1 LKTLG
6 IIGAGAS
13 GLFLAANIERNP
25 NLKILVFEKT
35 HEALKKV
42 LISGGGRCNV
52 THQYLQ
58 PSKFPTNYPRGE
70 KWMQRN
76 LKQFSPLDTQKWF
89 EEKGVALKTERDG
102 RMFPQTNTSST
113 IANAIHSEALQK
125 GAEIIYQ
132 TEIIHIR
139 VVNNQFE
146 LTTNHQKKYVVDF
159 LVGATG
165 GPQKKQSLSL
175 WDALQIKNVDPVP
188 SLFTFKTTDKK
199 VTEFMGLSVP
209 DAKIK
214 IEKTKLEYHGPLLIT
229 HWGFSG
235 PAILKLSAFGAS
247 YLAENEY
254 HFNVQIQ
261 WDQALN
267 ENAAKEWLE
276 MDLNIKSKSLLVN
289 KNPNPI
295 PKRLWQFL
303 IEKSEISLDK
313 RICDLS
319 KKDCHRLIENLIHCR
334 FEIKGK
340 TTYKEEF
347 VTAGGID
354 LSVLNTA
361 NFESVEIKNLFF
373 IGEILNIDGI
383 TGGFNFQNAWTSAWI
398 VAQEINNR
406 IKTS

>member
-1 LKTLG
+1 
-6 IIGAGAS
+6 
-13 GLFLAANIERNP
+13 
-25 NLKILVFEKT
+25 
-35 HEALKKV
+35 
-42 LISGGGRCNV
+42 
-52 THQYLQ
+52 
-58 PSKFPTNYPRGE
+58 
-70 KWMQRN
+70 
-76 LKQFSPLDTQKWF
+76 
-89 EEKGVALKTERDG
+89 
-102 RMFPQTNTSST
+102 
-113 IANAIHSEALQK
+113 
-125 GAEIIYQ
+125 
-132 TEIIHIR
+132 
-139 VVNNQFE
+139 
-146 LTTNHQKKYVVDF
+146 
-159 LVGATG
+159 
-165 GPQKKQSLSL
+165 
-175 WDALQIKNVDPVP
+175 
-188 SLFTFKTTDKK
+188 
-199 VTEFMGLSVP
+199 MGLSVP

-235 PAILKLSAFGAS
+235 PAVLKLSAFGAS

-319 KKDCHRLIENLIHCR
+319 KKDCHRLIEQLIHSK

-354 LSVLNTA
+354 LDVLNSN
-361 NFESVEIKNLFF
+361 NFECNTIKNLFF
-373 IGEILNIDGI
+373 IGELLNIDGI

>member
-1 LKTLG
+1 MKTIG

-13 GLFLAANIERNP
+13 GLFLAANIERNSD
-25 NLKILVFEKT
+25 LKILVFEKT

-70 KWMQRN
+70 KWMQKH

-89 EEKGVALKTERDG
+89 EQKGVLLKTERDG

-113 IANAIHSEALQK
+113 IANAIHSEVIKK
-125 GAEIIYQ
+125 GVEILYQ
-132 TEIIHIR
+132 TEIVDIQII
-139 VVNNQFE
+139 NNQFE
-146 LTTNHQKKYVVDF
+146 LTTNQQKKYIVDY

-175 WDALQIKNVDPVP
+175 WDALQIKNVNPVP

-199 VTEFMGLSVP
+199 ITEFMGLSVP

-267 ENAAKEWLE
+267 ENTAKEWLE

-319 KKDCHRLIENLIHCR
+319 KKDCHRLIEQLIHSK

-354 LSVLNTA
+354 LDVLNSN
-361 NFESVEIKNLFF
+361 NFECNTIKNLFF
-373 IGEILNIDGI
+373 IGELLNIDGI

-398 VAQEINNR
+398 VAQEINHR
-406 IKTS
+406 IKA

>member
-70 KWMQRN
+70 KWMQKH

-89 EEKGVALKTERDG
+89 EQKGVALKTERDG
-102 RMFPQTNTSST
+102 RMFPETNTSST
-113 IANAIHSEALQK
+113 IANTILSEATKK
-125 GAEIIYQ
+125 GAEILYQ
-132 TEIIHIR
+132 TEIINIQIID
-139 VVNNQFE
+139 NQFE
-146 LTTNHQKKYVVDF
+146 LTTNHQQKYIVDF
-159 LVGATG
+159 LVGASG

-175 WDALQIKNVDPVP
+175 WNQLQIKNVDPVP

-209 DAKIK
+209 YAKIK

-276 MDLNIKSKSLLVN
+276 MNLNIKSKSLLVN

-334 FEIKGK
+334 FEIRGK

-361 NFESVEIKNLFF
+361 NFESIEIKNLFF

>member
-1 LKTLG
+1 MKTIG

-102 RMFPQTNTSST
+102 RMFHQTNTSST

-146 LTTNHQKKYVVDF
+146 LTTNHQKKYIVDF

-175 WDALQIKNVDPVP
+175 WEGLQIKHVDPVP

-319 KKDCHRLIENLIHCR
+319 KKDCHRLIENLIHSK

-354 LSVLNTA
+354 LDVLNSN
-361 NFESVEIKNLFF
+361 NFECNTIKNLFF
-373 IGEILNIDGI
+373 IGELLNIDGI

-398 VAQEINNR
+398 VAQEINHR
-406 IKTS
+406 IKA

>member
-1 LKTLG
+1 MKTIG

-13 GLFLAANIERNP
+13 GLFLAANIERNSD
-25 NLKILVFEKT
+25 LKILVFEKT

-70 KWMQRN
+70 KWMQKH

-102 RMFPQTNTSST
+102 RMFPETNTSST
-113 IANAIHSEALQK
+113 IANTIHSEALQK

-146 LTTNHQKKYVVDF
+146 LTTNQQKKYIVDY

-175 WDALQIKNVDPVP
+175 WDALQIKNVNPVP

-199 VTEFMGLSVP
+199 ITEFMGLSVP

-319 KKDCHRLIENLIHCR
+319 KKDCHRLIEQLIHSK

-354 LSVLNTA
+354 LDVLNSN
-361 NFESVEIKNLFF
+361 NFECNTIKNLFF
-373 IGEILNIDGI
+373 IGELLNIDGI

-398 VAQEINNR
+398 VAQEINHR
-406 IKTS
+406 IKA

>member
-1 LKTLG
+1 MKTLG

-70 KWMQRN
+70 KWMQKH

-89 EEKGVALKTERDG
+89 EQKGVALKTERDG
-102 RMFPQTNTSST
+102 RMFPETNTSST
-113 IANAIHSEALQK
+113 IANTILSEATKK
-125 GAEIIYQ
+125 GAEILYQ
-132 TEIIHIR
+132 TEIINIQIID
-139 VVNNQFE
+139 NQFE
-146 LTTNHQKKYVVDF
+146 LTTNQQKKYIVDY

-175 WDALQIKNVDPVP
+175 WNQLQIKNVDPVP

-209 DAKIK
+209 YAKIK

-276 MDLNIKSKSLLVN
+276 MNLNIKSKSLLVN

-319 KKDCHRLIENLIHCR
+319 KKDCHRLIEQLIHSK

-354 LSVLNTA
+354 LDVLNSN
-361 NFESVEIKNLFF
+361 NFECNTIKNLFF
-373 IGEILNIDGI
+373 IGELLNIDGI

>member
-1 LKTLG
+1 LKTIG

-146 LTTNHQKKYVVDF
+146 LTTNHQKKYIVDF

-175 WDALQIKNVDPVP
+175 WEGFQIKHVDPVP

-334 FEIKGK
+334 FEIRGK

-406 IKTS
+406 I

>member
-70 KWMQRN
+70 KWMQKH

-89 EEKGVALKTERDG
+89 EQKGVALKTERDG
-102 RMFPQTNTSST
+102 RMFPETNTSST
-113 IANAIHSEALQK
+113 IANTILSEATKK
-125 GAEIIYQ
+125 GAEILYQ
-132 TEIIHIR
+132 TEIINIQIID
-139 VVNNQFE
+139 NQFE
-146 LTTNHQKKYVVDF
+146 LTTNHQQKYIVDF
-159 LVGATG
+159 LVGASG

-175 WDALQIKNVDPVP
+175 WNQLQIKNVDPVP

-235 PAILKLSAFGAS
+235 PAVLKLSAFGAS

-276 MDLNIKSKSLLVN
+276 MNLNIKSKSLLVN

-295 PKRLWQFL
+295 PNKFPL
-303 IEKSEISLDK
+303 ILVVWS
-313 RICDLS
+313 
-319 KKDCHRLIENLIHCR
+319 
-334 FEIKGK
+334 
-340 TTYKEEF
+340 
-347 VTAGGID
+347 
-354 LSVLNTA
+354 
-361 NFESVEIKNLFF
+361 
-373 IGEILNIDGI
+373 
-383 TGGFNFQNAWTSAWI
+383 
-398 VAQEINNR
+398 
-406 IKTS
+406 

>member
-1 LKTLG
+1 LKTIG

-13 GLFLAANIERNP
+13 GLFLAANIERNSD
-25 NLKILVFEKT
+25 LKILFFEKT
-35 HEALKKV
+35 HEAIKKV

-70 KWMQRN
+70 KWMQKH

-89 EEKGVALKTERDG
+89 EQKGVLLKTERDG

-113 IANAIHSEALQK
+113 IANAIHSEVIKK
-125 GAEIIYQ
+125 GVEILYQ
-132 TEIIHIR
+132 TEIVDIQII
-139 VVNNQFE
+139 NNQFE
-146 LTTNHQKKYVVDF
+146 LTTNQQKKYIVDY

-175 WDALQIKNVDPVP
+175 WDALQIKNVNPVP

-199 VTEFMGLSVP
+199 ITEFMGLSVP

-267 ENAAKEWLE
+267 ENTAKEWLE

-319 KKDCHRLIENLIHCR
+319 KKDCHRLIEQLIHSK

-354 LSVLNTA
+354 LDVLNSN
-361 NFESVEIKNLFF
+361 NFECNTIKNLFF
-373 IGEILNIDGI
+373 IGELLNIDGI

-398 VAQEINNR
+398 VAQEINHR
-406 IKTS
+406 IKA

>member
-1 LKTLG
+1 
-6 IIGAGAS
+6 
-13 GLFLAANIERNP
+13 
-25 NLKILVFEKT
+25 
-35 HEALKKV
+35 
-42 LISGGGRCNV
+42 
-52 THQYLQ
+52 
-58 PSKFPTNYPRGE
+58 
-70 KWMQRN
+70 
-76 LKQFSPLDTQKWF
+76 
-89 EEKGVALKTERDG
+89 
-102 RMFPQTNTSST
+102 MFPETNTSST
-113 IANAIHSEALQK
+113 IANTILSEALQK

-146 LTTNHQKKYVVDF
+146 LTTNHQKKYIVDF
-159 LVGATG
+159 LVGASG

-199 VTEFMGLSVP
+199 ITEFMGLSVP

-276 MDLNIKSKSLLVN
+276 MNLNIKSKSLLVN

-319 KKDCHRLIENLIHCR
+319 KKDCHRLIEQLIHSK

-354 LSVLNTA
+354 LDVLNSN
-361 NFESVEIKNLFF
+361 NFECNTIKNLFF

-398 VAQEINNR
+398 VAQEINHR
-406 IKTS
+406 I